1 MAEVEKKAPGLPEE
15 VPKDLRMELERLQ
28 RQIKVLLNN
37 YQVGETLDIG
47 YEYDIFPNPKN
58 FGDMSKGLAC
68 VRTVQDNRMEERRIL
83 MLGKE
88 TNASALRSNFK
99 RLTKL
104 LLIFVDCC

>member
-47 YEYDIFPNPKN
+47 YEHDIFPNPKN

-88 TNASALRSNFK
+88 TNASALRSNF
-99 RLTKL
+99 
-104 LLIFVDCC
+104 